1 VYQETYQDTPQPMVV
16 DKGKQKEEVIQDKEM
31 FLYKL
36 YTISS
41 EPNRPT
47 TPKHILLK
55 EQVNNLE
62 NVIGRLNTNNFIFL
76 SFIFLI
82 LY

>member
-16 DKGKQKEEVIQDKEM
+16 DKEKEEVIQDKEV
-31 FLYKL
+31 FLYKP

-47 TPKHILLK
+47 IPKSILLK

-62 NVIGRLNTNNFIFL
+62 KVLKILQSPTNTISFL
-76 SFIFLI
+76 PPAHYKTI
-82 LY
+82 